1 MKNNIL
7 SVLVVG
13 ESPNEI
19 LKKYDSKETVQEYI
33 KYKYADADKI
43 KQNAE
48 ELIDTL
54 IKRNDT
60 LELTSFQFS
69 ALKERQKAIKNM
81 SSFEYYQLVTE
92 GLQYDNDGNA
102 LSTENPSEKFAQL
115 FKNNESVEPFLLK
128 NGTKTY
134 SAKKKDI
141 DWNKM
146 LSNKLELYNKTWELA
161 FENINPQNDG
171 EEKIKQNMQNN
182 IDYLKSFKDK
192 NEYNKY
198 CSSFWAY
205 AIVDENDWKD
215 VDTFH
220 DDSKKWI
227 ENFYKLFIEKID
239 ENKLLTLL
247 GFQHYKNK

>member
-7 SVLVVG
+7 TVLVIG
-13 ESPNEI
+13 EKSKEI
-19 LKKYDSKETVQEYI
+19 LKKYDINEPVKEYI
-33 KYKYADADKI
+33 KYKFADVDKI
-43 KQNAE
+43 KKNAE
-48 ELIDTL
+48 KLIDTL

-60 LELTSFQFS
+60 LELTSFQYS
-69 ALKERQKAIKNM
+69 VLKERQKAIKNM

-102 LSTENPSEKFAQL
+102 LSTENPSGKFVQL
-115 FKNNESVEPFLLK
+115 FENNESVEPFLLK
-128 NGTKTY
+128 NGTKAY
-134 SAKKKDI
+134 SAKKKNI

-146 LSNKLELYNKTWELA
+146 YSKKLELYNKTWELA
-161 FENINPQNDG
+161 FEIISPQNDA

-182 IDYLKSFKDK
+182 IDYLKAFKDK
-192 NEYNKY
+192 SEYNKY
-198 CSSFWAY
+198 CSSFWTY
-205 AIVDENDWKD
+205 AIADENDWKD

-227 ENFYKLFIEKID
+227 EGFYKTFIEKIN
-239 ENKLLTLL
+239 ENETLTLL